1 MKSYEG
7 LLTVL
12 YYRSLV
18 TEDKQKDRET
28 LALLRKEY
36 QLYKDQ
42 WGLNLKYSHEAGESK
57 NYSKILIFLFLVK
70 HISSCKHSISCQDPL
85 GASSGAYLL

>member
-1 MKSYEG
+1 MCPVACEGIYADVHHRFRCMKSYEG

-57 NYSKILIFLFLVK
+57 NYSKILIFLFLEK
-70 HISSCKHSISCQDPL
+70 HIFI
-85 GASSGAYLL
+85 

>member
-70 HISSCKHSISCQDPL
+70 HIFI
-85 GASSGAYLL
+85 